1 MNIEFNEI
9 EKNEET
15 IDDVKGLYG
24 LKYAM
29 TIAIAGRHNIMAFGN
44 VGSEKTT
51 LMQKM
56 PQIMPK
62 LLPDERESVKNI
74 YTQAGLESITYI
86 KDNTRPFLTPHPTA
100 SIEGMCGGGAECRA
114 GAITLAHN
122 GVLFLQEA
130 TEFRCSVLQMLRVP
144 IECGQITL
152 SRAGV
157 TKIFPAKFQLAMTT
171 ETCPCGNY
179 GAKSKV
185 CLCSAKSVEQYWKK
199 FSAPLL
205 DRIDIRYNCFEE
217 NTNFPRYTLDEMREH
232 IKLAWERQYA
242 RQGKL
247 NADLYPSDLCDVKFS
262 PDAER
267 HLNYLENAGYSPRAI
282 ASIKKV
288 AMTLN
293 DTHFNTSEAIE
304 LPTIQMAVL
313 LRAATPFSY

>member
-15 IDDVKGLYG
+15 IDDGKGLDG

-29 TIAIAGRHNIMAFGN
+29 AVAVAGRHNIMTFGN
-44 VGSEKTT
+44 VGCGKTT

-62 LLPDERESVKNI
+62 LLPDEKVSVKRI
-74 YTQAGLESITYI
+74 YSLSGLDSLLD
-86 KDNTRPFLTPHPTA
+86 KNLRPFRMPHQTA
-100 SIEGMCGGGAECRA
+100 SIEGICGGGFNCNA
-114 GAITLAHN
+114 GEISLSHN
-122 GVLFLQEA
+122 GVLFLDEA
-130 TEFRCSVLQMLRVP
+130 SEFRTSVLQMLRVP
-144 IECGQITL
+144 LETGNITL
-152 SRAGV
+152 SRVGRTTV
-157 TKIFPAKFQLAMTT
+157 YPAKFQLAMTT
-171 ETCPCGNY
+171 ESCPCGNY
-179 GAKSKV
+179 GSKNKI
-185 CLCSAKSVEQYWKK
+185 CLCPARSVEQYWKK

-267 HLNYLENAGYSPRAI
+267 HLNYLGNAGYSPRAI

-293 DTHFNTSEAIE
+293 DMHFNTSDVIE
-304 LPTIQMAVL
+304 LPDIQMAVL
-313 LRAATPFSY
+313 LRAVTPFSY